1 MFQSLLSI
9 LLSRDLEV
17 GIFFLSYSVFNFWW
31 TIILFS
37 TAAVPFYIPINNAE
51 GFQFLHILTN
61 TCYFLLFLI
70 MAILMGMKWYL
81 IVVLICISLM
91 INWGIIEHLFMCL
104 LAICISP
111 LEKCLFKPFA
121 YFLNWLFGSLLLSYR
136 SSPYVLNITPWSDTS
151 FANIFSHAVDCLFT
165 LLIEF

>member
-1 MFQSLLSI
+1 
-9 LLSRDLEV
+9 
-17 GIFFLSYSVFNFWW
+17 
-31 TIILFS
+31 
-37 TAAVPFYIPINNAE
+37 
-51 GFQFLHILTN
+51 
-61 TCYFLLFLI
+61 